1 MLKFAVLVAVA
12 AAETNS
18 SALLLDKNVCA
29 YDRIRVN
36 WTLATPPSDP
46 HIALY
51 ETTPVIGNEAPRP
64 RAKIPITL
72 PPLPPV
78 DADLPRELHD
88 LSGGVAVEPLLTAMR
103 WNADSWTMTLEFE
116 KATNAPPINDVRA
129 FDRLISTNIELRA
142 LTASWE
148 SNGQHLAIHINAPND
163 ADAVQEAFDARSFW
177 AACAPW
183 PPPSQHPPVLH
194 GEAVMRVP
202 VASSYEVALVNDG
215 RVEYNAG
222 SVEVEA
228 CDDTFVSD
236 IDRVDDTTPEEN

>member
-1 MLKFAVLVAVA
+1 M
-12 AAETNS
+12 S
-18 SALLLDKNVCA
+18 
-29 YDRIRVN
+29 
-36 WTLATPPSDP
+36 
-46 HIALY
+46 
-51 ETTPVIGNEAPRP
+51 
-64 RAKIPITL
+64 
-72 PPLPPV
+72 
-78 DADLPRELHD
+78 
-88 LSGGVAVEPLLTAMR
+88 
-103 WNADSWTMTLEFE
+103 
-116 KATNAPPINDVRA
+116 

-183 PPPSQHPPVLH
+183 PPPPQHPPVLS

-202 VASSYEVALVNDG
+202 VASTYIVALVNDG

-228 CDDTFVSD
+228 CDDTFVSAVSYTHLTLPTKR
-236 IDRVDDTTPEEN
+236 IV